1 MRENLLDVP
10 QAADLLHL
18 TPAQVRRLV
27 AKQAI
32 PFLMIGPFVRFD
44 RATLE
49 TWSERL
55 ARVELR
61 ESPIDL
67 RTPSERARP
76 AADHT
81 RRV

>member
-10 QAADLLHL
+10 QAADLLHI

-27 AKQAI
+27 AKQAM
-32 PFLMIGPFVRFD
+32 PFIMVGPFVRFE

-49 TWSERL
+49 AWSERL

-61 ESPIDL
+61 DSAIDL
-67 RTPSERARP
+67 RTAPDGARA
-76 AADHT
+76 AADQP
-81 RRV
+81 RKV